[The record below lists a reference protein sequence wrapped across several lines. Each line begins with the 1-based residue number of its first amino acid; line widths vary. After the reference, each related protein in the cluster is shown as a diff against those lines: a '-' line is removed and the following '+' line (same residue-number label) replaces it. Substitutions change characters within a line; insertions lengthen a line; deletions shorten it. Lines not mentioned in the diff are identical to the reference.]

1 MVFTIIILIYNTTI
15 LINIKGYKLSSAV
28 EYDTLKNFKRIFDTI
43 NTLHVSSKKHHVGN
57 STNSSSS
64 KLKEN
69 NDDDSSSSSD
79 CDNSN
84 DSNDVNRKRKAS
96 VPIGP
101 SIGPA
106 KPTQSQL
113 QLANHYSINM
123 NDDDDEH
130 IGPSL
135 DDFNNSKSIK
145 MVSVSSSEPIGGKI
159 ETHIED
165 DDKVENDNTYSGQ
178 LVREEWMMTI
188 GENKTLADLGAAI
201 VTNRQF
207 QRGKEADK
215 IARKLAESKAEIIDP
230 VEEERQRQ
238 IEEEDRKRRGDSLML
253 QHVSKKNVE
262 KANGKKEKP
271 KAFDREKDFVVTHKM
286 VNAIQV
292 KQIVAEAQKLD
303 SRFSR
308 SSN

>member
-1 MVFTIIILIYNTTI
+1 M
-15 LINIKGYKLSSAV
+15 
-28 EYDTLKNFKRIFDTI
+28 
-43 NTLHVSSKKHHVGN
+43 
-57 STNSSSS
+57 
-64 KLKEN
+64 
-69 NDDDSSSSSD
+69 
-79 CDNSN
+79 
-84 DSNDVNRKRKAS
+84 
-96 VPIGP
+96 PIGP

-113 QLANHYSINM
+113 HMVNNNHNNINI

-130 IGPSL
+130 IGPTL
-135 DDFNNSKSIK
+135 DDFNNSKSMK
-145 MVSVSSSEPIGGKI
+145 MISVSSSEPIGGKI
-159 ETHIED
+159 ETLIED
-165 DDKVENDNTYSGQ
+165 QDTAEEDNTYSGQ

-188 GENKTLADLGAAI
+188 GENKTLADLGAAM

-215 IARKLAESKAEIIDP
+215 IAKKLAESKAEVIDP
-230 VEEERQRQ
+230 VEEEKQRR
-238 IEEEDRKRRGDSLML
+238 IEEEDRKRRGDSLMI
-253 QHVSKKNVE
+253 QHASKKNIE
-262 KANGKKEKP
+262 KASGKKEKP